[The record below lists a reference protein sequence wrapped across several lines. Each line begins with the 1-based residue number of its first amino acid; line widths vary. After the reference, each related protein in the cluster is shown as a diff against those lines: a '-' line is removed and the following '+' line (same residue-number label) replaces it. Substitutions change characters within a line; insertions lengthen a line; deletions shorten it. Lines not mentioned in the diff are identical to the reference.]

1 MRSSAS
7 RSEPQSS
14 IRVTPS
20 LEPVRPE
27 YEGACISNLIRAL
40 RGRESWVPETVR
52 DAESV
57 VLLLIDGLGW
67 NLLDKHRS
75 VATTITS
82 LEGGPITTVAPS
94 TTTAALTSLTTGL
107 SPAEHGIVGYR
118 LLVDREVL
126 NVLRWSL
133 PWGRRPPNPGEF
145 QPRLAF
151 GGEPIPVVTRAEFE
165 ATGFTSVHLRGARF
179 CGWHSVS
186 SIGVHCR
193 RLLDEGDRFVYAY
206 YGNADIVFHMQG
218 LADEFLTAEVAFVDR
233 LVADL
238 LESIPD
244 SAALVVTADHGHV
257 QFDRSI
263 ELTAI
268 DALIDAQAG
277 ESRFRYLHAPAGAAS
292 DLLVAATELC
302 AKDAW
307 VFSREQ
313 LIDEGFLGARAP
325 SADVR
330 RRLGDVVLAA
340 RGPVG
345 FIDPANAGEAR
356 LRSGHGS
363 LTPAEMLV
371 PLLAGR
377 GIR

>member
-1 MRSSAS
+1 
-7 RSEPQSS
+7 
-14 IRVTPS
+14 
-20 LEPVRPE
+20 LEPVRPD
-27 YEGACISNLIRAL
+27 YEGACISNLVRAL

-52 DAESV
+52 DAASV
-57 VLLLIDGLGW
+57 VLLLVDGLGW
-67 NLLDKHRS
+67 NLVHEHR
-75 VATTITS
+75 AFAPTITS
-82 LEGGPITTVAPS
+82 LEGGSITTVVPS
-94 TTTAALTSLTTGL
+94 TTTAALTSVTTGL

-118 LLVDREVL
+118 LLVEREVL

-165 ATGFTSVHLRGARF
+165 ATGFTNVHLRGARF

-193 RLLDEGDRFVYAY
+193 RLLDEGDKFVYAY

-218 LADEFLTAEVAFVDR
+218 LDDEFLTAEVGFVDR
-233 LVADL
+233 LVADV

-244 SAALVVTADHGHV
+244 SSALVVTADHGHV
-257 QFDRSI
+257 QFDRWI

-268 DALIDAQAG
+268 DSLIEAQAG
-277 ESRFRYLHAPAGAAS
+277 EARFRYLHAHQGAA
-292 DLLVAATELC
+292 DELLAAATELC

-307 VFSREQ
+307 VFSRDQ
-313 LIDEGFLGARAP
+313 LVDEGWVGGRAP

-345 FIDPANAGEAR
+345 FTDPANAGEAR

-363 LTPAEMLV
+363 LTPDEMLV
-371 PLLAGR
+371 PLIAGR
-377 GIR
+377 GRSGARGAQRP